1 MKCDICRRAL
11 SADEPIWHFRP
22 GHTRWRDLTDFRNE
36 GVACERCKAKPPK
49 GAEHMFS
56 EEAWQRPWG
65 APRPCAHCRRPIFNR
80 QPTKGAALMCGPEC
94 RQAARYAR
102 LRIVRPTRACAQ
114 CQKPFVPRRDD
125 ARFCSV
131 ACKQRAYRRRASR
144 HVVRAV
150 R

>member
-1 MKCDICRRAL
+1 
-11 SADEPIWHFRP
+11 
-22 GHTRWRDLTDFRNE
+22 
-36 GVACERCKAKPPK
+36 
-49 GAEHMFS
+49 
-56 EEAWQRPWG
+56 
-65 APRPCAHCRRPIFNR
+65 
-80 QPTKGAALMCGPEC
+80 MCGPEC

-144 HVVRAV
+144 HVVRAG
-150 R
+150 